1 MSVFPEQF
9 AERFRDDIRV
19 GFNWDRFL
27 AESWPI
33 EKVHLRS
40 RTDLARCYVPWYI
53 GKSGQEVA
61 YDHDEAVPMSLSDVP
76 KAVTLLNAERKE
88 DIKKFLLEFA
98 QSKGPITLTVPTYAL
113 PNDQYFVLD
122 RNHRLAAVTLFPGT
136 FDITLWNVHGPPD
149 SDGLLDI
156 IHWLSE

>member
-98 QSKGPITLTVPTYAL
+98 QSKGP
-113 PNDQYFVLD
+113 
-122 RNHRLAAVTLFPGT
+122 
-136 FDITLWNVHGPPD
+136 
-149 SDGLLDI
+149 
-156 IHWLSE
+156 